1 MRFERRIVDYVL
13 DTRFEDIPA
22 AAIDTVKRMLLADV
36 GTIIAGAQA
45 DGCQAVADFY
55 RSEGG
60 KPEASLLLHGDK
72 LPAHNAVFVNAMMS
86 RALDF
91 CDAITPGPHIGS
103 STIPTA
109 LACSELT
116 GGCAGREFL
125 AALAIGAEVAVRL
138 NLNESAY
145 DGFDPSGI
153 CVPFGAT
160 AVACRLL
167 GLGRQQT
174 WNALGLVFN
183 SCGGSFQ
190 SHIDG
195 SLGVRVNQ
203 GRSAREALIS
213 ARLAQRGITG
223 PRNFLTGIYGYL
235 HLYGKDQF
243 TGSEVVD
250 GLGNSYRMQEVG
262 FKKYPCCAMAA
273 GPTEVTLRMQREN
286 DLDPAEIRS
295 VRLKLPPYGYR
306 LIGHEFKI
314 GANPTVDG
322 QFSAQYCVANVLLR
336 GRSSI
341 RHFTAEAVR
350 DPQIRNLISK
360 ITVTSDPALI
370 PRGQTATDM
379 EIVMANGG
387 VYHGGIDIAPGFPGN
402 PLTDDDHMQRF
413 LDCIDVAPEWFERD
427 RIGGIVAFITAVE
440 GQPDIR
446 ALVDLLNGGESC
458 RAAQSRHQDQPSG
471 MARSSHR
478 EMTGSSI

>member
-1 MRFERRIVDYVL
+1 MRFERQIIDYII
-13 DTRFEDIPA
+13 DTSFEDIPA

-36 GTIIAGAQA
+36 GTTIAGAQA
-45 DGCQAVADFY
+45 DGCETVADFY

-60 KPEASLLLHGDK
+60 IPEASLLLHGAK
-72 LPAHNAVFVNAMMS
+72 LPAQNAVFVNAMMS

-109 LACSELT
+109 LACSELN
-116 GGCAGREFL
+116 GGCDGKEFL
-125 AALAIGAEVAVRL
+125 AALTVGAEVAARL
-138 NLNESAY
+138 NLNEAAY

-167 GLGRQQT
+167 GMSRQQT

-183 SCGGSFQ
+183 ACGGSFQ

-195 SLGVRVNQ
+195 SLGVRINQ
-203 GRSAREALIS
+203 GRAAREAVVS
-213 ARLAQRGITG
+213 ARLAQRGLTG

-235 HLYGKDQF
+235 HLYGKDLF
-243 TGSEVVD
+243 TGPDVVD
-250 GLGNSYRMQEVG
+250 GLGISYRMQEVA
-262 FKKYPCCAMAA
+262 FKKYPCCAMAS
-273 GPTEVTLRMQREN
+273 GPTEVTLRMLRAHE
-286 DLDPAEIRS
+286 LDPAEIRA

-314 GANPTVDG
+314 GENPTVDG

-341 RHFTAEAVR
+341 RHFTSEAVQ
-350 DPQIRNLISK
+350 DPDIRPFISK
-360 ITVTSDPALI
+360 ITVAPDPALI
-370 PRGQTATDM
+370 LRGHTAMDM
-379 EIVMANGG
+379 EIVMADGR
-387 VYHGGIDIAPGFPGN
+387 VYQGGIDVAPGFPGN

-413 LDCIDVAPEWFERD
+413 MDCIDVAPEWFERD
-427 RIGGIVAFITAVE
+427 RVGGIVAFITRVE
-440 GQPDIR
+440 EKPDIR
-446 ALVDLLNGGESC
+446 ALVALLSDRDDL
-458 RAAQSRHQDQPSG
+458 P
-471 MARSSHR
+471 R
-478 EMTGSSI
+478 ERTLQ